1 MTGSRCIFKAQVQLE
16 ICLCFAFARQAALRS
31 KFLSAATSIDAA
43 SRERSATEQDIEA
56 ELRKAMAAGPA
67 AQTDQPQALPVP
79 TLHMTCSPDLSRCPL
94 GWVRN
99 KNICVRSKAGPE
111 NNRCGSKYSFG
122 ALSQSQKEALAE
134 SCGWTFPCQTDQC
147 QMNFE
152 EICPT
157 LWREERGGACLA
169 PASYVGACGEKI
181 YVQGRSVAVET
192 FRSF

>member
-1 MTGSRCIFKAQVQLE
+1 M
-16 ICLCFAFARQAALRS
+16 
-31 KFLSAATSIDAA
+31 DAA

-67 AQTDQPQALPVP
+67 AQTNQPQALPVP

-99 KNICVRSKAGPE
+99 KNICVRGKAGPE

-169 PASYVGACGEKI
+169 PASYVGACGKK
-181 YVQGRSVAVET
+181 YMFKAAVLLWKPSVASSYMKSVEVGGMNASDKQT
-192 FRSF
+192 LAYRCGVRLLADIG